1 MNLPPSSLAYE
12 IAATQTA
19 MSYPGL
25 MVECAKLIEKYEIPD
40 VKNYNK
46 IQWKKLVKKKVTDQ
60 NRADILETIEN
71 SYKKLDH
78 KVLREENCDQKEY
91 LKSLNL
97 PDARIKFA
105 LRAKMTTNVQMNY
118 KGEPKYIK
126 NGWKCQDCDVPD
138 TQDHIIR
145 CPCYQQLRVGK
156 TLAKTR
162 I

>member
-1 MNLPPSSLAYE
+1 
-12 IAATQTA
+12 
-19 MSYPGL
+19 MS
-25 MVECAKLIEKYEIPD
+25 CAKLIEKYEIPD

-97 PDARIKFA
+97 PDARTKFA
-105 LRAKMTTNVQMNY
+105 LRATMTKTVQMNH

-126 NGWKCQDCDVPD
+126 NGWKYQDCDVPD
-138 TQDHIIR
+138 TQDHVIK
-145 CPCYQQLRVGK
+145 G
-156 TLAKTR
+156 A
-162 I
+162 